1 MTTVNTRIP
10 VDLQRTTIVRMPGIL
25 SRTSKAGA
33 WWRMIGRPL
42 GLAGFLMLASG
53 CGFQPLMGGGNVEV
67 RDKLESI
74 RVEVIAD
81 RSGQI
86 LRNYLL
92 DDLTPR
98 GVRGSGSY
106 RLQVRLFEPRREV
119 AIRRDDTA
127 SRLGYTASVH
137 FELQDSTGRRI
148 FSGSSQSETTFEVT
162 NSEFATLSGLTS
174 ARDRALQVVSAD
186 IRQQLADFF
195 VREPARP
202 AGR

>member
-1 MTTVNTRIP
+1 MRLSGTFSRIW
-10 VDLQRTTIVRMPGIL
+10 DART
-25 SRTSKAGA
+25 
-33 WWRMIGRPL
+33 WRRLIGRPL
-42 GLAGFLMLASG
+42 GLATLLVLASG
-53 CGFQPLMGGGNVEV
+53 CGFQPLMGGSNAEV

-98 GVRGSGSY
+98 GVQGSANF

-127 SRLGYTASVH
+127 SRIGYTASAQ
-137 FELQDSTGRRI
+137 FELQDSTGRPI
-148 FSGSSQSETTFEVT
+148 FAGHSQSETTFEVT

-174 ARDRALQVVSAD
+174 ARDRALQLVSAD

-202 AGR
+202 GGRRSGNGSR